1 MRPSQAL
8 GSTLAVVLLLGGL
21 AADAAALRVPGKS
34 RPASGDKPA
43 PTDLND
49 LSMEVGALQVLYL
62 LQLTPA
68 QLEDLAKRVRSTAQT
83 PEPRTEPKV
92 SARMRQTLLDLRRA
106 LLDGDAEK
114 IDQLNVELDKLF
126 DKEQPEFEDGIE
138 ITDAA
143 RDQAPE
149 VLRRLSARQAASFLA
164 GYADGFPD
172 PRERLAEAIAEVRK
186 RPDKEWQ
193 PLRDDVADE
202 VSWLVA
208 GLDVEA
214 EAGVRDRVTAL
225 LDRAHRLKDEAF
237 KAKRAELDREVDR
250 IVGKLGPTDVHRHF
264 LERTLAE
271 LLSNPRL
278 AAALEARARKGK
290 QDK

>member
-21 AADAAALRVPGKS
+21 AGAAALCVPEKS
-34 RPASGDKPA
+34 RPAAGEKPA

-49 LSMEVGALQVLYL
+49 LSMEVGALQMLSQ

-68 QLEDLAKRVRSTAQT
+68 QLEDLARRARSTAQT

-92 SARMRQTLLDLRRA
+92 SARIRQTLVDLRHA
-106 LLDGDAEK
+106 LLEGDAEK
-114 IDQLNVELDKLF
+114 IDKLNVELDKLF
-126 DKEQPEFEDGIE
+126 EKEKPEFEDTIE

-143 RDQAPE
+143 REQAPD
-149 VLRRLSARQAASFLA
+149 VLRRLSARQAALFLA

-172 PRERLAEAIAEVRK
+172 PRERLTEAIEEVRK

-193 PLRDDVADE
+193 PLRDEVADE
-202 VSWLVA
+202 VAGLVA
-208 GLDVEA
+208 GLDVDA
-214 EAGVRDRVTAL
+214 AAVVRDRVTAL

-237 KAKRAELDREVDR
+237 KEKRAELDREVDQV
-250 IVGKLGPTDVHRHF
+250 VGKLGPTDIHRHF
-264 LERTLAE
+264 LERSLAE

-278 AAALEARARKGK
+278 AAAVEARLRKEK
-290 QDK
+290 PDE